1 MTEPLSAIAGIDDEG
16 LRLDIF
22 LANCPGVISR
32 SQAQQMI
39 ETGKAR
45 VANAVRPK
53 NHHLKIGDIVT
64 YEVPAPPAT
73 VEPEQID
80 LRIVYEDDALL
91 VIDKPA
97 GMVVHPGAGNHN
109 GTLVNAALAHTKLA
123 NVGAPLRP
131 GIVHRLDKGTSGLMV
146 VAKTD
151 QAYMALVEQIKER
164 RVSRKYLTLVR
175 GDFGEPGGRIEAPIR
190 RSAKDRKIMTV
201 GVSGGKEAVT
211 NFRVLAT
218 AANYSLVEVALE
230 TGRTH
235 QIRVHFKFINHPVIG
250 DPVYGA
256 TGSGGPLDL
265 TRQFLHAY
273 RLEFYHPVTGERM
286 AFSIDLPADL
296 KQALDK
302 IEGLSLKLPKQ
313 GQRD

>member
-1 MTEPLSAIAGIDDEG
+1 MTEPLRAIAGIDDEG
-16 LRLDIF
+16 LRLDVF
-22 LANCPGVISR
+22 LAGCPGVISR

-39 ETGKAR
+39 EAGTTR
-45 VANAVRPK
+45 VGNVVRPK

-64 YEVPAPPAT
+64 YETPAAPPT

-80 LRIVYEDDALL
+80 LKIVYEDGSLL

-97 GMVVHPGAGNHN
+97 GMVVHPGAGNYH
-109 GTLVNAALAHTKLA
+109 GTLVHAALAHTKLA

-151 QAYMALVEQIKER
+151 QAYMALVEEIKER
-164 RVSRKYLTLVR
+164 RVSRKYLALVR
-175 GDFGEPGGRIEAPIR
+175 GEFGEPEGRIEAPIR

-201 GVSGGKEAVT
+201 GLPGGREAIT
-211 NFRVLAT
+211 NFRVLAS
-218 AANYSLVEVALE
+218 AGGYSLVEVALE

-250 DPVYGA
+250 DPAYGA
-256 TGSGGPLDL
+256 PGSGEPLGL

-286 AFSIDLPADL
+286 LFSIDLPEDL
-296 KQALDK
+296 KKALDK
-302 IEGLSLKLPKQ
+302 IEGLSLKLPK
-313 GQRD
+313 